1 MNPLSLDQPWGR
13 GSHAAHTHAFVDD
26 KPLVEKNFLPRGLG
40 RSYGDVCVNDGGT
53 LLHTFRRDRLLAFDD
68 VHGVLTC
75 EAGAS
80 LADIAQALLPRGW
93 FYLWCPV
100 HDL

>member
-1 MNPLSLDQPWGR
+1 MKPISLDQPWGR
-13 GSHAAHTHAFVDD
+13 GFNASHTHAFVSD
-26 KPLVEKNFLPRGLG
+26 KSLPAKNFLPRGLG

-68 VHGVLTC
+68 AKGLLSC

-80 LADIAQALLPRGW
+80 LADIAEVL
-93 FYLWCPV
+93 
-100 HDL
+100 